1 MALYLI
7 EFPDA
12 PQDATPLFARAVA
25 RSASAGAEVVERQH
39 ASALARAYVVV
50 ETAEPDRLRAALA
63 DLPAHEVSEVRLV
76 GSTLEQAKRANGDAN
91 FLVEWDLP
99 DGLSMDRY
107 LARKREKAP
116 LYARVPEVSFRRTY
130 VREDMEKCLCLYDA
144 PDADCV
150 RRAREAVDTPID
162 RLSGLERD

>member
-7 EFPDA
+7 EFTDPPDDPA
-12 PQDATPLFARAVA
+12 SLFERAA
-25 RSASAGAEVVERQH
+25 KGAAAAGAEVIERQH
-39 ASALARAYVVV
+39 APGIRRAYIIVETNALAKLD
-50 ETAEPDRLRAALA
+50 EALA
-63 DLPAHEVSEVRLV
+63 QLPAHEIAEVRLV
-76 GSTLEQAKRANGDAN
+76 GSTVEQAKRANGDAN

-99 DGLSMDRY
+99 EGLSMDGY

-116 LYARVPEVSFRRTY
+116 LYAKVPEVSFRRTY

-150 RRAREAVDTPID
+150 RRARDAVDTPID
-162 RLSGLERD
+162 RLSGLER